1 MNIVIGS
8 KIKNLRL
15 SADLTQAELAARAQ
29 LTKGFISQLEN
40 DQTDIALES
49 LNGIL
54 EALGVSLSEFFSD
67 NSSEAVIFSPAERVR
82 LTDRGAK
89 VFELLV
95 PGSTNNEM
103 DPVFVTL
110 NKGEALEPEE
120 AHEGEEFGYVL
131 SGKLSMQLA
140 KKLYHI
146 PAKSCF
152 YFESSKPHRLLN
164 KGNVAVSFIWVSAPP
179 QM

>member
-1 MNIVIGS
+1 MSLEVGS

-40 DQTDIALES
+40 GQTDIALES

-67 NSSEAVIFSPAERVR
+67 HSSEKVVYSPTERVA
-82 LTDRGAK
+82 LADRGAK

-110 NKGEALEPEE
+110 NKGEALETEE

-131 SGKLSMQLA
+131 SGKLSLQLA

-146 PAKSCF
+146 PARSCF
-152 YFESSKPHRLLN
+152 YFESNKPHRLSN
-164 KGNVAVSFIWVSAPP
+164 KGSGAVSFIWVSSPP